1 MRKLKE
7 VLRLKWVCGLSHRQI
22 SRAAGISVGAVSAYA
37 ARASAA
43 NLDWASVE
51 PLADDELEAKLRLP
65 ADQNTQA
72 RRVELDYALVHR
84 ELRRAN
90 VTLQLLWEEYVEA
103 HLGERTYRYT
113 QFCQRYR
120 DWAQTL
126 KRSMRQQHRAGEKL
140 FADFAG
146 HTMPI
151 LDGRGGVAFR
161 AHVFVGVLGASNYTY
176 ACATHSEGTHDWIGG
191 LIGAMEFYG
200 GAVEKSPAGDFST
213 NQQVLVMRRRASE
226 PAPLLALRRW
236 FLHIIAMV
244 PSCRCDQPLTEA
256 RHVRSTNNARNAA
269 QQP

>member
-1 MRKLKE
+1 MPAHRMSMRKLKE

-103 HLGERTYRYT
+103 HFGERIYRYT
-113 QFCQRYR
+113 
-120 DWAQTL
+120 
-126 KRSMRQQHRAGEKL
+126 
-140 FADFAG
+140 
-146 HTMPI
+146 
-151 LDGRGGVAFR
+151 
-161 AHVFVGVLGASNYTY
+161 
-176 ACATHSEGTHDWIGG
+176 
-191 LIGAMEFYG
+191 
-200 GAVEKSPAGDFST
+200 
-213 NQQVLVMRRRASE
+213 
-226 PAPLLALRRW
+226 
-236 FLHIIAMV
+236 
-244 PSCRCDQPLTEA
+244 
-256 RHVRSTNNARNAA
+256 
-269 QQP
+269 